1 MSAYA
6 APRVLSIPPGVPF
19 LETLADALLAGRLVP
34 GYAWDGDPLKLADAT
49 IYVPTR
55 RAARELRAVF
65 AARVG
70 VRAGTA
76 SAILPVIRPLGDFD
90 EDAVLFEDGAS
101 AILDL
106 APPIAPM
113 ERLLALAPL
122 VQAWKR
128 RLPAHVAQ
136 LFAEEVIVPSSL
148 ADAIWLARDLAALMD
163 EIETEGVG
171 WAGLQGLVKDD
182 LANWWQVTLEFLAI
196 VTTAWPQVL
205 EAIDRSNPAAHR
217 SAMIDAE
224 TARLARNPPNG
235 PVVAAG
241 STGSIPATARL
252 LAAIARLPSGAVVLP
267 GLDRRLDEASWERI
281 GQSTQP
287 ASAFGHP
294 QYGLKKLIATI
305 GIARADVEDLAPSPP
320 EDLAPPSPLAARNL
334 VVSEALRP
342 AETTERW
349 VEAAAE
355 VGQALADGALDGVAL
370 IEAANEREEA
380 IAIAVALRD
389 AITGDDSHVAL
400 VTSDRE
406 LARRVA
412 SELLRFGIQ
421 ADDSGGT
428 PLARTRPGLLLVQL
442 LAALFTPGDPVPLLA
457 LLKHPLFRLGRK
469 RGHVRGA
476 VEWIELVALRGG
488 TGRPDIATLSDE
500 FERRLA
506 DLAGEQRKPFWLKR
520 LSDTDT
526 GECRALI
533 ADLGEAIAPLVALRG
548 RAEAPMADLVA
559 ATVAALEAIGRADDG
574 GLGKLYDGDA
584 GEGLVGFLRN
594 LAAAAGAMVVEPR
607 EWEAVVS
614 ALVSGE
620 TVKPSAGS
628 DPRVSIWGALEA
640 RLLSADLLVVGGLNE
655 GTWPRKAEADR
666 FMSRMMKTGI
676 DLEPPERRI
685 GLAAHDFMMAMG
697 ARRLVLTRAARAG
710 DAPAVPSRW
719 LQRLTTLVGEAPT
732 MAMRMRGD
740 RYLAW
745 GRQLDAGPDVPF
757 VERPCPVV
765 PVEARPTSFSVTE
778 VETLR
783 RDPYAVYARRI
794 LDLKPLDP
802 LVRDPGAAERGTLF
816 HDILHRFTVS
826 GVDPAA
832 DAALGAL
839 VDIARAAF
847 DALALPVDV
856 EAVWWPRFMAMAPHI
871 LAFEKER
878 APGIRGRH
886 AEDRAGP
893 TPIGATGVTLSG
905 YADRIDLRG
914 GGLADILDYKTGST
928 PSKGQAH
935 TLLSPQLALEGAL
948 LKRGAFA
955 GAGRAE
961 PADLL
966 YVRLKPDGQV
976 VPDSILEFKRETRLA
991 ADLSEEAWARLEKL
1005 VAHYLRPSTGYLS
1018 RALPFREGDTDGD
1031 YDHLAR
1037 VLEWSAGADEAG
1049 GGEGEA

>member
-1 MSAYA
+1 MSAFA
-6 APRVLSIPPGVPF
+6 VPRVLSIPPGVPF

-34 GYAWDGDPLKLADAT
+34 GYAWDGDPLKLADVT

-55 RAARELRAVF
+55 RAARELRAIF

-70 VRAGTA
+70 SQAGAA

-90 EDAVLFEDGAS
+90 EDAVLFEDSGAD
-101 AILDL
+101 ALDL

-113 ERLLALAPL
+113 ERLMALAPL

-136 LFAEEVIVPSSL
+136 LFAEEVVVPSSL

-171 WAGLQGLVKDD
+171 WAGLQGLVRDD
-182 LANWWQVTLEFLAI
+182 LANWWQVTLEFLSI
-196 VTTAWPQVL
+196 VTTVWPQVL

-224 TARLARNPPNG
+224 AVRLARNPPAG
-235 PVVAAG
+235 PVIAAG

-252 LAAIARLPSGAVVLP
+252 LAAIARLPAGAVILP
-267 GLDRRLDEASWERI
+267 GLDRRLDEASWDLI
-281 GQSTQP
+281 GHSTQP

-305 GIARADVEDLAPSPP
+305 GIVRGDIEDMAQP
-320 EDLAPPSPLAARNL
+320 EPPLAARNL
-334 VVSEALRP
+334 VISEALRP

-355 VGQALADGALDGVAL
+355 VGQALAGGALDGVAL
-370 IEAANEREEA
+370 VEAANEREEA

-412 SELLRFGIQ
+412 AELLRFGIQ

-442 LAALFTPGDPVPLLA
+442 LAAVFTPGDPVPLLA
-457 LLKHPLFRLGRK
+457 LLKHPLFCLGRR
-469 RGHVRGA
+469 RGLVRDT

-488 TGRPDIATLSDE
+488 TGRPDIATFGDE
-500 FERRLA
+500 FDRRRRAL
-506 DLAGEQRKPFWLKR
+506 DEEQRKPFWLRR
-520 LSDTDT
+520 LTEAD
-526 GECRALI
+526 EAACRALI
-533 ADLGEAIAPLVALRG
+533 ADLADAIAPLLVLRD
-548 RAEAPMADLVA
+548 RKDAPMADLVA
-559 ATVAALEAIGRADDG
+559 ATVTALEAIGRTGDG
-574 GLGKLYDGDA
+574 GLGKLYEGDA

-594 LAAAAGAMVVEPR
+594 LDAATGDMVVEPR
-607 EWEAVVS
+607 EWEAIVA
-614 ALVSGE
+614 ALLSGE

-640 RLLSADLLVVGGLNE
+640 RLLGADLLVVGGLNE

-697 ARRLVLTRAARAG
+697 AGRLVLTRAARAG

-719 LQRLTTLVGEAPT
+719 LQRLTTLVGEAPAK
-732 MAMRMRGD
+732 AMRARGD

-745 GRQLDAGPDVPF
+745 ARQLDAGPDVPF
-757 VERPCPVV
+757 VERPCPVP
-765 PVEARPTSFSVTE
+765 PVEARPTGFSVTE
-778 VETLR
+778 IETLR

-794 LDLKPLDP
+794 LALRPLDP

-826 GVDPAA
+826 GIDPAA
-832 DAALGAL
+832 DAALDAL
-839 VDIARAAF
+839 VDIARASF

-856 EAVWWPRFMAMAPHI
+856 EAVWWPRFMAMAPNI
-871 LAFEKER
+871 LAFERER

-886 AEDRAGP
+886 AEDRASA
-893 TPIGATGVTLSG
+893 TAIGATGVTLSG

-914 GGLADILDYKTGST
+914 GGLADILDYKTGSN

-948 LKRGAFA
+948 LRRGAFA
-955 GAGRAE
+955 GAGKAE

-976 VPDSILEFKRETRLA
+976 VPDSILEFKREIRSA

-1005 VAHYLRPSTGYLS
+1005 VAHYQRPSTGYLS